1 MTKETDPTLKEL
13 VAIRKLLVLG
23 LLKSGLTQTQVASA
37 LEVDRSSISR
47 MFGKGALSGISRNSA
62 SD

>member
-1 MTKETDPTLKEL
+1 MVKETDPTLKEL

-23 LLKSGLTQTQVASA
+23 LLKSGLTQTQLASA

-47 MFGKGALSGISRNSA
+47 MFGKGALSGINRNGG